1 MGSKQFQCDQCKK
14 AYYSS
19 ENLKVHKFDHTG
31 ERPFQCQQCVKTFK
45 TKGQVKKHQAFHAGK
60 KWRSFVY
67 PREAKG
73 EALQLGG
80 AEGRAA
86 GVGEEG
92 SLRESQGG
100 VSGAEG
106 SQAEVTGGSLRGSL
120 ELIGA
125 ARGAAEGALEG

>member
-1 MGSKQFQCDQCKK
+1 MGSKQFHCDQCKK

-67 PREAKG
+67 PGEAKG
-73 EALQLGG
+73 EAQLGALRLG
-80 AEGRAA
+80 
-86 GVGEEG
+86 GEEG
-92 SLRESQGG
+92 GAAGGEEEGSPRGPQGG
-100 VSGAEG
+100 VS
-106 SQAEVTGGSLRGSL
+106 
-120 ELIGA
+120 
-125 ARGAAEGALEG
+125 

>member
-31 ERPFQCQQCVKTFK
+31 ERPFKCQQCVKTFK
-45 TKGQVKKHQAFHAGK
+45 TKGQVKQHQAFHAGK

-67 PREAKG
+67 PREANG

-80 AEGRAA
+80 AG
-86 GVGEEG
+86 GGGEEG
-92 SLRESQGG
+92 SLRGSQGG

-106 SQAEVTGGSLRGSL
+106 SQAEVTGGGALELRGAL
-120 ELIGA
+120 KL
-125 ARGAAEGALEG
+125 RGAAGGALEE